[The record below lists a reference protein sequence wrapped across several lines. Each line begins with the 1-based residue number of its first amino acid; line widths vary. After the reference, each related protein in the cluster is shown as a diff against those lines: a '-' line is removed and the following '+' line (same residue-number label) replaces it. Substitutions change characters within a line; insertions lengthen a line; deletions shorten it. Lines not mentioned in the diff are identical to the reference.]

1 MTKNQKITV
10 KGRGNLILS
19 IQKACKILK
28 CFKHEKNAFRINEL
42 CEKVGYSKSTVHRI
56 CITLEKEG
64 FLIRDNNRSVFILSP
79 KIYELGMVAI
89 DKVNI
94 KSTIFKFMQ
103 DIVRETGESTALYI
117 RHNFQRICIEK
128 LESTNDLRRIVILG
142 KPLPLCI
149 GASGKVFLAWMPSEL
164 QKPYLKNLE
173 KNPPQYFKRG
183 TDQLEK
189 ELIEIKRQGFAI
201 SSGER
206 VPDST
211 SVSVPIFKIGGEVLA
226 LTIMGPSIRIDN
238 NKIKKMINILQDVAN
253 KVNYLPEL

>member
-1 MTKNQKITV
+1 M
-10 KGRGNLILS
+10 ILS

-28 CFKHEKNAFRINEL
+28 CFTHEKSAFRIDEL
-42 CEKVGYSKSTVHRI
+42 CEEVGYSKSTVHRI

-64 FLIRDNNRSVFILSP
+64 FLVRDKDRSVFILSP

-94 KSTIFKFMQ
+94 RSAIFKFME

-128 LESTNDLRRIVILG
+128 LESTNDLRQIVILG

-149 GASGKVFLAWMPSEL
+149 GASGKVLLAWMPSEL
-164 QKPYLKNLE
+164 QKSYLRILK
-173 KNPPQYFKRG
+173 KNPPEYFKKSV
-183 TDQLEK
+183 DQLEK
-189 ELIEIKRQGFAI
+189 ELEEIKRQGFAI

-206 VPDST
+206 VPNST
-211 SVSVPIFKIGGEVLA
+211 SVSVPIFKIDGEVLA
-226 LTIMGPSIRIDN
+226 LTVLGPSVRIDN
-238 NKIKKMINILQDVAN
+238 NKIKRMVGIVQEVSN
-253 KVNYLPEL
+253 KVNYLSKF